1 MSWTPTDEQ
10 VETAVR
16 AAWEAEMGQAWDD
29 ERSEV
34 SPALRGWIRDALV
47 AVGPMIAAQGIR
59 EYVTAARENRSA
71 YQWEPSEVFDDA
83 EQWADQ
89 IEKEAGR

>member
-10 VETAVR
+10 VKRGAAELMRDDPEYENGTYSPEDYEDMARAV
-16 AAWEAEMGQAWDD
+16 
-29 ERSEV
+29 
-34 SPALRGWIRDALV
+34 LV
-47 AVGPMIAAQGIR
+47 AVGPHIAAQGIR